1 MKRTHALAEAL
12 FVTFL
17 WSTSYVLIKLGLK
30 ELNPIT
36 FAAYRYLLGSLALIL
51 FVFRLYGI
59 RQVRITSKQVL
70 WFIFL
75 GFTGY
80 FIAQGLQFVG
90 LYYLPAITVTF
101 ILNLTPVFVVV
112 LSTIFLRE
120 VPSFIQLLGII
131 FVLLGVRV
139 FFIGSTLIFNEALGI
154 VVTLISGIGW
164 ATYMVLMRHYLRKN
178 QENVIGLTAWSMT
191 LGSLMLFGAAIFSGN
206 LTMPSHRGWIII
218 LFLSVVNTALA
229 FVLWNH
235 PLKTLKAYE
244 QSILQNTMLIQ
255 ITLLA
260 YVFLKETLTLYKIVG
275 MSMVFC
281 GVLLVQLYPAI
292 REGKV
297 GNLSNNLKPQ

>member
-1 MKRTHALAEAL
+1 MKRALALSEAL
-12 FVTFL
+12 LVTFL

-36 FAAYRYLLGSLALIL
+36 FAAYRYLLGSAVLML
-51 FVFRLYGI
+51 FAFQLYGI
-59 RQVRITSKQVL
+59 QEVRVTSKQVL

-101 ILNLTPVFVVV
+101 ILNLTPIFVVI

-120 VPSFIQLLGII
+120 APSFIQLLGII

-139 FFIGSTLIFNEALGI
+139 FFTGSTLIFNEALGI

-164 ATYMVLMRHYLRKN
+164 AMYMVLMRHYLRKN
-178 QENVIGLTAWSMT
+178 QESVIALTAWSMT
-191 LGSLMLFGAAIFSGN
+191 LGSLMLFGATVLSGN
-206 LTMPSHRGWIII
+206 LTMPSPRGWAII

-235 PLKTLKAYE
+235 ALKTLKAYE

-260 YVFLKETLTLYKIVG
+260 YVFLKETLTLYKILG

-281 GVLLVQLYPAI
+281 DVLLVQVYPALRERKI
-292 REGKV
+292 RH
-297 GNLSNNLKPQ
+297 LSIRG